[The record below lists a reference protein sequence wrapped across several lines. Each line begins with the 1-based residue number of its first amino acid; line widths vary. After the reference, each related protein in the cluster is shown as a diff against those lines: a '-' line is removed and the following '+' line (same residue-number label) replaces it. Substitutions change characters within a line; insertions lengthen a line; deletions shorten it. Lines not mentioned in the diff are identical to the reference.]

1 MAAKPTNLPSPA
13 WLSPDA
19 PSGDVVLSSR
29 SRVLR
34 NLAGHRFPHA
44 APQSELDAIQKE
56 VLRAVHEARLELAI
70 FKAASPVE
78 REHFVACR
86 LVSHN
91 FPIDQPGRS
100 LLLNRAGSLSVM
112 VNEED
117 HLRIQGLTSGWSI
130 DDAAALVDVSL
141 RELGRHLQ
149 FAWSPQF
156 GYLAASPFNVGEGRR
171 TSSMFHLI
179 GLAQSRR
186 LPGVLKALAS
196 RGLVSRGLFGE
207 ASRAVG
213 AFVQM
218 SATTGPLPEFI
229 GACEYLLKEERAAR
243 ASLGRTVLEE
253 KASQA
258 LEFLYA
264 CHTLSLADALRI
276 LAWSRWATSIGWS
289 KLPISPREVDTLLTT
304 LELRTHIKEEH
315 AAQRRAD
322 MLRQALIKN

>member
-1 MAAKPTNLPSPA
+1 MPSKPSNLPSPA
-13 WLSPDA
+13 WLAPDA

-29 SRVLR
+29 ARVLR
-34 NLAGHRFPHA
+34 NLAGHRFPNA
-44 APQSELDAIQKE
+44 APQSELDAIQKKIIQ
-56 VLRAVHEARLELAI
+56 AVHDSGLRLAV
-70 FKAASPVE
+70 FRAASPVE
-78 REHFVACR
+78 REHFVSCR
-86 LVSHN
+86 LVSHH
-91 FPIDQPGRS
+91 FPIDQPGHS
-100 LLLNRAGSLSVM
+100 LLLNAAASLGMM

-117 HLRIQGLTSGWSI
+117 HLRIQGLTPGWSI
-130 DDAAALVDVSL
+130 DDAANLVDTSL
-141 RELGRHLQ
+141 RALSKHLD

-186 LPGVLKALAS
+186 LPTVLKALAS

-229 GACEYLLKEERAAR
+229 GACEYLMREERAAR
-243 ASLGRTVLEE
+243 ETLGRSVLEE
-253 KASQA
+253 KATQA

-276 LAWSRWATSIGWS
+276 LAWSRWAASIGWS
-289 KLPISPREVDTLLTT
+289 RLRIAPREVDALLTS

-322 MLRQALIKN
+322 MLRQALMR